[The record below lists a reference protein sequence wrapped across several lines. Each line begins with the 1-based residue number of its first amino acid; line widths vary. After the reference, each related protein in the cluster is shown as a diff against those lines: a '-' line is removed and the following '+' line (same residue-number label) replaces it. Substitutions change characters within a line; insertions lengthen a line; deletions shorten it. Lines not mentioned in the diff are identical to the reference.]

1 MNLIELDR
9 ALRQLRL
16 SGMAA
21 VLETRLRQAQTE
33 KMTPIDLVAALVTD
47 ELRRRQDRLLDRR
60 HKLARFRDPDRSLDT
75 FDFDFNKKMNRA
87 LVYELATARFIGQ
100 REDVLFL
107 GPPGT
112 GKSHL
117 AQAIW
122 TRGDPAGVPGH
133 LSRGPHAAGGPR
145 GRDARRHAQGV
156 RDGAR
161 DGPTPDHRRPRH
173 AEAGPHR
180 RRGPPRADHAAL

>member
-1 MNLIELDR
+1 MNLVELDR

-33 KMTPIDLVAALVTD
+33 KMVPLDLVSVLVTD

-87 LVYELATARFIGQ
+87 LVYELATGRFIAR
-100 REDVLFL
+100 REDALFL

-112 GKSHL
+112 GQSHL
-117 AQAIW
+117 AKRSGGRPSSRA
-122 TRGDPAGVPGH
+122 TG
-133 LSRGPHAAGGPR
+133 LSIV
-145 GRDARRHAQGV
+145 RRI
-156 RDGAR
+156 
-161 DGPTPDHRRPRH
+161 PSSKNTP
-173 AEAGPHR
+173 R
-180 RRGPPRADHAAL
+180 RRSPAPARTTSRSSRRCHC